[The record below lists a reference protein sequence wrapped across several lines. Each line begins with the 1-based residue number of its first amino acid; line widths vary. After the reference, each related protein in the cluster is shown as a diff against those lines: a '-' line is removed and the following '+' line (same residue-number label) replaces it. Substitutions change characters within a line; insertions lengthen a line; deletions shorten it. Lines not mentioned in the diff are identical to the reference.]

1 MPELSRF
8 LGIKIFMYFNE
19 HNPPHF
25 HVEYNEYKASI
36 DIKTFGVMEGK
47 LPSKVLGLVVEW
59 AEDSQDLLLQNWDNI
74 KDTGEYIKIKPL
86 VWLIGNCN
94 AKYNKSFIS
103 KRI

>member
-1 MPELSRF
+1 MPEISRF

-47 LPSKVLGLVVEW
+47 IPSKVLGLVVEW
-59 AEDSQDLLLQNWDNI
+59 AEYHQDELFQNWGNI
-74 KDTGEYIKIKPL
+74 KETGEYIKIKPL
-86 VWLIGNCN
+86 V
-94 AKYNKSFIS
+94 
-103 KRI
+103 

>member
-1 MPELSRF
+1 MPEISRF

-59 AEDSQDLLLQNWDNI
+59 AEDHQEELLSNWNHI
-74 KDTGEYIKIKPL
+74 AKTGEYLKIKPL
-86 VWLIGNCN
+86 V
-94 AKYNKSFIS
+94 
-103 KRI
+103 